1 MADRSYIPHSIGGF
15 DTFITKTNAYL
26 VLGTPTNAVHFN
38 WTAANL
44 TAWQGFKNQWM
55 PLHAQYADKQGQRTT
70 AITEQ
75 LHIII
80 ANAIAYAKA
89 NRLIE
94 LIKATLTLTALDCE
108 TFNLPVSNAA
118 PNTGGGTHTNNTQS
132 AATARTLP
140 TADLV
145 YPKIKPEG
153 GGVVRC
159 QCYTLAVASGRA
171 HKLAGFDLVE
181 YSWAVFAAGTAG
193 LPTDANDARLVRDHS
208 SRASFLLATGTNNT
222 NKVLVIFFRWAKSK
236 NASLDGPWNGPFGT
250 PVL

>member
-1 MADRSYIPHSIGGF
+1 MSDHSIIPHSIAGF

-26 VLGTPTNAVHFN
+26 ILGTPTNAVRFN

-44 TAWQGFKNQWM
+44 TAWQGFKNQWV
-55 PLHAQYADKQGQRTT
+55 PLHLQYADKQGQRTT

-80 ANAIAYAKA
+80 ANAMAYAKT
-89 NRLIE
+89 NRLIA
-94 LIKATLTLTALDCE
+94 LIKATITLTALDCE
-108 TFNLPVSNAA
+108 TFNLPVSNAS
-118 PNTGGGTHTNNTQS
+118 PNTGGGTHVTTQAS
-132 AATARTLP
+132 ATARTLP

-153 GGVVRC
+153 GGVIRC
-159 QCYTLAVASGRA
+159 ECFTLAVASGRA
-171 HKLAGFDLVE
+171 HKLAGFDLAE
-181 YSWAVFAAGTAG
+181 YSWAVFAAGTTG
-193 LPTDANDARLVRDHS
+193 LPTDANDGRLVRDHS

-236 NASLDGPWNGPFGT
+236 NASLDGPWNGPFST